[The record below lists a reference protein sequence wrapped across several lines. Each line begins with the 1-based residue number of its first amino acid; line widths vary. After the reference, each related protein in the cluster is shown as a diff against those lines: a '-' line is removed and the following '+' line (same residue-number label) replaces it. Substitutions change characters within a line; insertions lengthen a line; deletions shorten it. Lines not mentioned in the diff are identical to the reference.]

1 MGAPPPAAARAV
13 AAEGWWWWWW
23 PRGTPPW
30 GLRGCGGLS
39 GGVTLR
45 AGVGEQAMPLR
56 LLGGVRGGGGGGN
69 PGGRRDEQRAMEPPA
84 FMRVHGGVPS
94 VTEASE
100 PLAAF
105 EDCTRA
111 PRTARFTPSK
121 PNSPLS
127 AQHTKNLP
135 ASVTTL
141 SKVGTA
147 GGLGLCAA
155 VSDGAAAELPAEL
168 VMTLIVEGDPAGLLS
183 PPRSF
188 CHGRGRR
195 GRWWW
200 GCWGWSYCSGV
211 TLAWARAPRPFAAV
225 PRERP

>member
-1 MGAPPPAAARAV
+1 
-13 AAEGWWWWWW
+13 
-23 PRGTPPW
+23 
-30 GLRGCGGLS
+30 
-39 GGVTLR
+39 
-45 AGVGEQAMPLR
+45 MPLR

-225 PRERP
+225 PCERP